1 MNGEKFFCAKPV
13 KQGIIRISKYENM
26 PKNYLER
33 YGIVTIPNSESVDG
47 VTADSNSI
55 TLPNGRI
62 LEFDVRPDGDA
73 VTGKTRCTISLKSS
87 EIKYRLS

>member
-1 MNGEKFFCAKPV
+1 MNGEKNFCAKPV

-62 LEFDVRPDGDA
+62 LEFDVRPDGDD
-73 VTGKTRCTISLKSS
+73 S
-87 EIKYRLS
+87 